1 MTIDPK
7 DEVIAQ
13 LANRQG
19 GVVSRAQ
26 LRARGLTARS
36 IERRL
41 QAGRLRLI
49 HRGVYAVGHDA
60 IPIRGRL
67 VAGLLV
73 AGDGAALSHR
83 TAAYVLTLL
92 PSMPPFV
99 DITTTKHRR
108 SDRRGLVFHHAATL
122 ELHQRHGLPITTPIR
137 TVRDL
142 AATRPR
148 TEVER
153 AASEAMVLTLVTKEQ
168 LTTQQGP
175 GAAVLAGLVRTGIGP
190 TRSRLERAFLKAV
203 VKLGLPEPLVGHR
216 IGPYT
221 VDFFWPSHNLV
232 VETDGDRYHGHDI
245 AVRRDSKRD
254 VYLQLQGCAVVRVP
268 EEELPDASGTV
279 AAFLSRPALRRA
291 S

>member
-1 MTIDPK
+1 M
-7 DEVIAQ
+7 IAE

-26 LRARGLTARS
+26 LQALNVGRGEIQHRVLA
-36 IERRL
+36 RRL
-41 QAGRLRLI
+41 RPMY
-49 HRGVYAVGHDA
+49 RGVYAVGHDA
-60 IPIRGRL
+60 VPIRGRL
-67 VAGLLV
+67 VAALLV
-73 AGDGAALSHR
+73 GGPGSALSHR

-99 DITTTKHRR
+99 EVTTTEHRR
-108 SDRRGLVFHHAATL
+108 SNRKGLVFHHARTL
-122 ELHQRHGLPITTPIR
+122 ETMTRHQLPVTTPIR
-137 TVRDL
+137 TLRDL

-148 TEVER
+148 AEVER
-153 AASEAMVLTLVTKEQ
+153 AASEALVLK
-168 LTTQQGP
+168 LTTKRELQSQHGP
-175 GAAVLAGLVRTGIGP
+175 GAAVLASLVRAGIGP
-190 TRSRLERAFLKAV
+190 TRSGLERAFLRAV
-203 VKLGLPEPLVGHR
+203 VKRGLPEPLVGHR

-232 VETDGDRYHGHDI
+232 VETDGDDYHGHDI
-245 AVRRDSKRD
+245 AVRRDNKRD
-254 VYLQLQGCAVVRVP
+254 IYLQLQGCTVVRVP